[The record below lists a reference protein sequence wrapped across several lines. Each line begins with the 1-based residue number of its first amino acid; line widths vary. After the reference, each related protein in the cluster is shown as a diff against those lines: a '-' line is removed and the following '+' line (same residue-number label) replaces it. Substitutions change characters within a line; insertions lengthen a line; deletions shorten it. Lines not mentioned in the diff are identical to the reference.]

1 MQLQVISTDEG
12 HRLRG
17 IDGDGAAGHVELV
30 KQDLDTALVADQCGS
45 R

>member
-17 IDGDGAAGHVELV
+17 IDGDGAAGHAELV
-30 KQDLDTALVADQCGS
+30 KQDLDTTLVADQCGS